1 MEKVETIAKT
11 VKGIVAACGAFLA
24 DRLGIL
30 YPMLTLLLL
39 AMAADYVSGMI
50 ASKSEAMQNPEK
62 GWSSK
67 KGVLGIFKKV
77 GYLLAIGCAVM
88 VDYLIFKAA
97 GQMGLSMPANTFF
110 GLLVAIWFILNE
122 LLSILENVGRAGTP
136 LPGFLQKL
144 TAALKHT
151 VEGKGDEAVPKETSE
166 EK

>member
-1 MEKVETIAKT
+1 MGKAEVFAKT
-11 VKGIVAACGAFLA
+11 IKGAFAACGAFLA
-24 DRLGIL
+24 DKLGIL
-30 YPMLTLLLL
+30 YPVLTLLLL
-39 AMAADYVSGMI
+39 AMIADYISGMI
-50 ASKSEAMQNPEK
+50 ASKSEAMRDPEK

-97 GQMGLSMPANTFF
+97 GQMGLTMPSNTFF

-136 LPGFLQKL
+136 LPAFLQKL
-144 TAALKHT
+144 ISVLKHK
-151 VEGKGDEAVPKETSE
+151 VEGKGDEAVPEETSE